1 MISKSNSNLS
11 GLAIILV
18 DLQEKLLSG
27 IHNKKQLLNSVRLL
41 IQSAK
46 LFEIN
51 IVLTEQVPEKLGNT
65 DLFLSELLPCSNV
78 VAKNSFSVFGSDSFK
93 NYLKS
98 AETNHIVLCGIE
110 TSICIYLSAIDAR
123 RAGMEVTILYD
134 CVGGRREDD
143 SRITLDKL
151 ELAGCHIM
159 PLESFLY
166 GLMGN
171 ADCPQFKVIS
181 KLVKER

>member
-1 MISKSNSNLS
+1 
-11 GLAIILV
+11 V
-18 DLQEKLLSG
+18 DLQERLLSG

-65 DLFLSELLPCSNV
+65 DHSLSELLPSSNV
-78 VAKNSFSVFGSDSFK
+78 VAKKSFSVFGNDMFK
-93 NYLKS
+93 NNLKS
-98 AETNHIVLCGIE
+98 ANINHIVLCGIE

-123 RAGMEVTILYD
+123 KAGMEVTILYD
-134 CVGGRREDD
+134 CVGGRRDDD
-143 SRITLDKL
+143 SKITLEKL
-151 ELAGCHIM
+151 ELAGCHVM

-171 ADCPQFKVIS
+171 TDCPHFKEIS